1 MTENKIIENIDS
13 NISNENLVNSE
24 ELELSNLK
32 PEELIISLDQ
42 LIDNDNPFA
51 VSKRVE
57 NIKALFYKSFNNL
70 EKNNEAEILEKN
82 FKKIYNLF
90 RKNIVFI

>member
-1 MTENKIIENIDS
+1 MTENKIIENIDT

-42 LIDNDNPFA
+42 LIDNHNPFA

-57 NIKALFYKSFNNL
+57 NINYVVGCIQINK
-70 EKNNEAEILEKN
+70 KNQTLV
-82 FKKIYNLF
+82 L
-90 RKNIVFI
+90 V